1 MQDHEK
7 GQIDFYV
14 QTNLGRLIQI
24 AVRNRKAI
32 IKDVLLPGERV
43 NFGDIHDG
51 FIAKRKEQARDKKKT

>member
-1 MQDHEK
+1 MSDDNR
-7 GQIDFYV
+7 IDFYV

-43 NFGDIHDG
+43 NFGAIHDG
-51 FIAKRKEQARDKKKT
+51 FIAKRKERADDKKKT